1 MMLDG
6 ILFLAGVQLGMWM
19 IASLYALLDLHGV
32 WRAHWRSATTRIVI
46 AFGAFILVWPVFGA
60 SARPIVYGAAGFAI
74 FYLLA
79 NAITRATVSWV
90 YRQRRRNPSG

>member
-60 SARPIVYGAAGFAI
+60 SARPIVYGAAGVCDFLSARKRD
-74 FYLLA
+74 
-79 NAITRATVSWV
+79 NARDSKLGVPPAAPQS
-90 YRQRRRNPSG
+90 